1 MGDKQQLGFL
11 KEGWGYDLAT
21 GKLVDMRKPEEKV
34 RQKYEQI
41 LHDDYGYDYSQMD
54 TEVFIKR
61 GSRTEK
67 GIQEGKVDKDRA
79 DIVIY
84 SSNDVN
90 KRDQHQDIIGIVET
104 KRPEQSDGVKQLMSY
119 MSASSC
125 RWGVWTNG
133 DLGGIEYLY
142 KDAAKGSIKRD
153 FIFDIPKCGESAEEM
168 GKLTKD
174 RLIPA
179 TDLKLIFK
187 RILKTL
193 YANTNISRR
202 EKLGSEMIRF
212 IFAKIWDERY
222 DLDKPPEFRVGSEDT
237 PEQIKARIQGLFKEV
252 KDELV
257 TDGVFETNE
266 EITLDPKSVAWVVGQ
281 LQRYS
286 LHDTDKDAVGDAF
299 EVFAESKFVGE
310 KGEFFTP
317 IEIIR
322 TAIVLVD
329 PQPHQSILDPA
340 CGSGRFL
347 IYALEH
353 VWNIMGHSKKYK
365 GSPDY
370 PKLKQEAAEKY
381 FYGIDKEI
389 DLVKIAKAYMA
400 IVGDGRGG
408 IVQQNTLHT
417 AEEFEGRAR
426 DMFVEDGG
434 GPHFKQ
440 FDAILTNPP
449 FGANIKILK
458 SEAANFKLG
467 HVWKKDAN
475 GEWQPTTKTKNTEP
489 QILFVER
496 CLDMLKKGRTLAIV
510 LPETIFHA
518 PNSRY
523 VLNYIR
529 NGNNIKAIVD
539 LAHNTFR
546 PHNNAKT
553 LLVVLQK
560 GVPQQDNIIMA
571 ITEET
576 GHDHQGRTL
585 YRFDNI
591 SHHFTGEIWDDTKI
605 VRKELQDLHN
615 PDNQYVFVVKSKDI
629 VKDIYVPRY
638 YWQKRTL
645 TILADAKKAGYKP
658 VRIQKLL
665 DEGIITAHAGY
676 GSPPSGFKGRG
687 EIPYIRVADI
697 VNWELYK
704 NQTALIPRDIYLQ
717 IKGKKGLDLK
727 TEDIIFVRRGSYRIG
742 TVAMVSPFDTEVL
755 LTGELVILRVV
766 KPDNEY
772 GIDPY
777 YLIYLMSHELT
788 QRQLPQKI
796 MIDTTLPNI
805 ADRWKELYLPVM
817 KDKAEAVKVS
827 ERIKSAFQ
835 AKWNAQEEIAK
846 LRSEFGGLTT

>member
-1 MGDKQQLGFL
+1 MPEQIGFL
-11 KEGWGYDLAT
+11 KEGWDYDRAT
-21 GKLVDMRKPEEKV
+21 SRPVDIRKPEEAV

-41 LHDDYGYDYSQMD
+41 LHDDYGYDYVQMD
-54 TEVFIKR
+54 IEVFIKR
-61 GSRTEK
+61 GSRSEK
-67 GIQEGKVDKDRA
+67 GTKEEKAGKDRA

-84 SSNDVN
+84 SSTDKG

-104 KRPEQSDGVKQLMSY
+104 KRPEKTDGIKQLMSY
-119 MSASSC
+119 MSASSA

-133 DLGGIEYLY
+133 ELGGIEYIY
-142 KDAAKGSIKRD
+142 KDAAKGTIKRD
-153 FIFDIPKCGESAEEM
+153 FIFDIPKCGESVEEM
-168 GKLTKD
+168 GNLTKA

-179 TDLKLIFK
+179 TDLKLIFT
-187 RILKTL
+187 RLLKTL

-222 DLDKPPEFRVGSEDT
+222 DWDKPPKFRVSLNDT
-237 PEQIKARIQGLFKEV
+237 PEQVKTRIQALFKEV

-257 TDGVFETNE
+257 MDGVFEKNE
-266 EITLDPKSVAWVVGQ
+266 EITLDPKSAAWVVGQ

-322 TAIVLVD
+322 TAIALVD

-353 VWNIMGHSKKYK
+353 VWDIMEHSKKYK
-365 GSPDY
+365 GSPDSA
-370 PKLKQEAAEKY
+370 KLKQEAAERY

-426 DMFVEDGG
+426 EMFVEDGDK
-434 GPHFKQ
+434 PHLKQ
-440 FDAILTNPP
+440 FNTILTNPP
-449 FGANIKILK
+449 FGANIKVLK
-458 SEAANFKLG
+458 NDAANFKLG

-475 GEWQPTTKTKNTEP
+475 GEWQPTTKAKDTEP

-496 CLDMLKKGRTLAIV
+496 CLDMLKNEGTLAIV

-523 VLNYIR
+523 VLNHIKS
-529 NGNNIKAIVD
+529 GNNIKAIVD

-571 ITEET
+571 VTEET

-585 YRFDNI
+585 YRFDVT
-591 SHHFTGEIWDDTKI
+591 SHHFTGDVWDDTKI

-615 PDNQYVFVVKSKDI
+615 PDNQYVFTVKAKDI

-638 YWQKRTL
+638 YWQKRTQS
-645 TILADAKKAGYKP
+645 ILADATKTGYEP
-658 VRIQKLL
+658 VRMQKLL
-665 DEGIITAHAGY
+665 DEGIIAAYAGH

-687 EIPYIRVADI
+687 EVPYIRVADI

-704 NQTALIPRDIYLQ
+704 NQTALIPREIYLK
-717 IKGKKGLDLK
+717 IKGKRGVDLQS
-727 TEDIIFVRRGSYRIG
+727 EDIIFVRRGSYRIG
-742 TVAMVSPFDTEVL
+742 TVAMVSPFDIEVL
-755 LTGELVILRVV
+755 LTGELVILRIL

-772 GIDPY
+772 GLDPY
-777 YLIYLMSHELT
+777 YLLYLLSHDLT

-805 ADRWKELYLPVM
+805 ADRWKELYLPFN
-817 KDKAEAVKVS
+817 KDKEQAAQIAK
-827 ERIKSAFQ
+827 RIKTALQ
-835 AKWNAQEEIAK
+835 GKWKAQEEIGK
-846 LRSEFGGLTT
+846 LRSEFGGIVT